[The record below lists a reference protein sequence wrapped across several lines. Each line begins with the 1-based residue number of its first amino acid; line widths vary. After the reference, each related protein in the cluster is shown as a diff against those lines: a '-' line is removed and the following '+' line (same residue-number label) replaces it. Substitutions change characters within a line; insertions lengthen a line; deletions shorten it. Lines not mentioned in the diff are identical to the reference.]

1 MCRQCNV
8 VCAILFSVPLLH
20 YLVLVPLLSK
30 LSVVIV
36 FLLLLLL
43 YLFLRGF
50 NKVFLSFLICF
61 LGVPIQRIT
70 LASNAEG
77 WDKMVNGQLEST
89 LALDDRVLV
98 TGFVPGNTQQ
108 QREHARELKIDLFDA
123 KFISGYSSTE
133 LLAYPPDDLNIDIL
147 MMHSYGRDV
156 GRQAQ
161 IIKDTKNCKWVLV
174 VHTVSEELEKYAQK
188 AASRAAVNEPIS
200 EHELQVKLCE
210 KADLVVAVGPKVAE
224 AYKAALRYC
233 GKQDSIFTLM
243 PKISS
248 EFLGVRQSSDTKSWD
263 TGEKFRILISGSAK
277 YFKVKGCDI
286 AAKAINLL
294 QDSSYHLILV
304 VLRDDNIAEI
314 QQAMCEEGINVKQ
327 LTVRRCSGTTEVWH
341 RLLCEV
347 DLLIKPSRT
356 EGFGMSGLRAVSADL
371 PLLVSSS
378 CGLGIALKSLPSG
391 RNHVVDSDEPKIWA
405 DKIKEVREK
414 GFKTCHIHAEQLR
427 SEYTA
432 RFLWEEQIDH
442 LLRVFSEMVAQ
453 NQGMKSITFDLQQ
466 CIMFIYVFE
475 NCASKWGKRMDG
487 LVQNIVC
494 LDSSK
499 CNQVN
504 SISIS
509 ILLGKFLFLVYCFFL
524 CTASGSLP

>member
-1 MCRQCNV
+1 MVVVLSTKGRITCRQCNV
-8 VCAILFSVPLLH
+8 VCGNLFSVPLLH
-20 YLVLVPLLSK
+20 YLVLVPFLSK
-30 LSVVIV
+30 LSVVVV
-36 FLLLLLL
+36 FLLLL

-50 NKVFLSFLICF
+50 NKVLLSFLICF
-61 LGVPIQRIT
+61 LGEPIQRIT

-89 LALDDRVLV
+89 LALDERVLV

-108 QREHARELKIDLFDA
+108 QREHARELNIDLFDA

-188 AASRAAVNEPIS
+188 AVSRAAVNEPIS

-248 EFLGVRQSSDTKSWD
+248 EFLGVRQSSDTKCWD

-304 VLRDDNIAEI
+304 VLQDDNIAEI
-314 QQAMCEEGINVKQ
+314 QQAMYKEGINVKQ
-327 LTVRRCSGTTEVWH
+327 LTVRGCSGTTEAWH

-356 EGFGMSGLRAVSADL
+356 EGFGMSGLRAISADL
-371 PLLVSSS
+371 PLLVSRS

-414 GFKTCHIHAEQLR
+414 GFKTCHVHAEQLR
-427 SEYTA
+427 SEYTT
-432 RFLWEEQIDH
+432 RFLWKEQVDR
-442 LLRVFSEMVAQ
+442 LLRMFSEMVAQ
-453 NQGMKSITFDLQQ
+453 NQGMNSITFDL
-466 CIMFIYVFE
+466 
-475 NCASKWGKRMDG
+475 
-487 LVQNIVC
+487 
-494 LDSSK
+494 
-499 CNQVN
+499 
-504 SISIS
+504 
-509 ILLGKFLFLVYCFFL
+509 
-524 CTASGSLP
+524 